1 MGELFIRGNPRLLSG
16 GKKSVSTNY
25 CNAPVTVER
34 LPEYRF
40 VETATLPAGD
50 DTLHCAASMGQV
62 IHFGKTSY
70 HHTPPYNVFLRDG
83 EWPSAGIELE
93 THLRAFNHDFAANA
107 IEDMKANWFHFER
120 DGSLDRAHSGEYGY
134 ELITCP
140 LPPRAYRD
148 QRLWLG
154 LQNLC
159 NPWLQSFQ
167 CEETGLHVHV
177 GLNQFEKFD
186 AVPFRDPGDR
196 RSIGKLLA
204 TVVYYCI
211 ADQAFIDR
219 VALRKPTNYCG
230 PADLPEFTD
239 ARRLVDTGKATGAAL
254 VDYCAA
260 VLMRSRG
267 EQWRST
273 AASMASAVAGDRTY
287 RPVWIGDDCYLAS
300 GHGTEINQEHGYT
313 IEFRRAK
320 GTMHA
325 LSIHRIVELMT
336 SIVRFA
342 GKLCR
347 EPDFAATRE
356 SFMDWLVQ
364 TTTSEALRS
373 LAKQTKG

>member
-1 MGELFIRGNPRLLSG
+1 MELFICGNPRLLSG
-16 GKKSVSTNY
+16 GKKAANTNY
-25 CNAPVTVER
+25 CNAPRTVEALRDAKFVDSTR
-34 LPEYRF
+34 LSPDDDPVASARF
-40 VETATLPAGD
+40 
-50 DTLHCAASMGQV
+50 MGQV
-62 IHFGKTSY
+62 IHQGKASY
-70 HHTPPYNVFLRDG
+70 HHTPPYNTFLRDG

-93 THLRAFNHDFAANA
+93 THLRAFNLEFARQATQ
-107 IEDMKANWFHFER
+107 DMRSNWFHFER
-120 DGSLDRAHSGEYGY
+120 DGSLDRSHCGEYGY

-159 NPWLQSFQ
+159 NPYLQSFQ

-186 AVPFRDPGDR
+186 AIPFSCEGDR
-196 RSIGKLLA
+196 RSIGKLLS

-211 ADQAFIDR
+211 ADQAFVDR
-219 VALRKPTNYCG
+219 VALRKPTGYCG
-230 PADLPEFTD
+230 PADVPEFTD
-239 ARRLVDTGKATGAAL
+239 ARRLVDTGTATGAAL

-260 VLMRSRG
+260 ALMRHRGQWSRDAG
-267 EQWRST
+267 NATSRVVRGN
-273 AASMASAVAGDRTY
+273 SADDI
-287 RPVWIGDDCYLAS
+287 VWIGSDNYLAS
-300 GHGTEINQEHGYT
+300 GHGTEINQEHEYT

-347 EPDFAATRE
+347 EPDFVATRE
-356 SFMDWLVQ
+356 SFMDWLIS
-364 TTTSEALRS
+364 TTTSEALRN